1 MKFATTLAAGFIAAT
16 ASLIASPAS
25 ADFIFLFDENGTGCV
40 ANADHVCTTP
50 SPGVLEADPTGRV
63 AGNVLVYT
71 LPDAVGEGDVG
82 IGEFGT
88 GILSDVLTFTDPNG
102 GLDGLGS
109 LMIFYSAL
117 GGGEK
122 ADSGFPDQ
130 EFNIVAN
137 ENANG
142 SFTYSP
148 GSNIYIGESPE
159 TVGVPE
165 PITLSLFGAG
175 LAGAVALRRR
185 KKK

>member
-25 ADFIFLFDENGTGCV
+25 ASFIFLFDENGNGCI

-50 SPGVLEADPTGRV
+50 SPGTLEADPTGRV
-63 AGNVLVYT
+63 SGNVLVYT
-71 LPDAVGEGDVG
+71 LPEPVGEGDVG

-88 GILSDVLTFTDPNG
+88 GILSDVLTFTDANG
-102 GLDGLGS
+102 GLGGGGT

-117 GGGEK
+117 GGGQA
-122 ADSGFPDQ
+122 ADSGFPDAD
-130 EFNIVAN
+130 FAIVAN

-142 SFTYSP
+142 SFIYSP
-148 GSNIYIGESPE
+148 AGNIYIGESPE
-159 TVGVPE
+159 GVPE
-165 PITLSLFGAG
+165 PVTLSLFGAG
-175 LAGAVALRRR
+175 LVGAAALRRR

>member
-25 ADFIFLFDENGTGCV
+25 AAFIFLFDENGNGCV

-50 SPGVLEADPTGRV
+50 SPGTLEADPTGRV

-71 LPDAVGEGDVG
+71 LPETVGEGDVG

-88 GILSDVLTFTDPNG
+88 GILSDVLTFTDANG
-102 GLDGLGS
+102 GLDGFGDL
-109 LMIFYSAL
+109 LIFYSAL
-117 GGGEK
+117 GGGEL
-122 ADSGFPDQ
+122 ADSGFPDSD
-130 EFNIVAN
+130 FSIVTN

-142 SFTYSP
+142 SFTYSV
-148 GSNIYIGESPE
+148 GNIYIGESPE
-159 TVGVPE
+159 GVPE
-165 PITLSLFGAG
+165 PVTLSLFGAG
-175 LAGAVALRRR
+175 LVGAAALRRR